1 MQPKCAAYRSRGP
14 ALLRKL
20 ILILILIGIMACET
34 TRAEDRAVNVLG
46 FRDNRSEQFGAGASV
61 YVAKVQAVQVT
72 SSEAGIKRLRVELA
86 VERALMGPATDE
98 IALAAWQHS
107 AEPGTLRSSSGRSP
121 WDGIDLR
128 KGTLV
133 LCVVASHGQDPVA
146 GDIKDTKAAFE
157 VHQLRSDAD
166 PIVKEFQ
173 DIVRI
178 EQSAAGDIDKLL
190 TAGISDLRWPIRR
203 FALRTATRKANP
215 DVAAKL
221 VSEFLKQPSSKLNA
235 EEIGVAVKSLYNL
248 QKRQDLSSGQRVDS
262 WMALAKLISSENLV
276 VQDAAVKQFRWAV
289 RGQPRPK
296 EFDSIK
302 AEMQGVLKPMAERK
316 PDEKGVREAAMT
328 ILGWLDQPAAPLT
341 IATTPTSAASL
352 PSLPAGPSD
361 VGWRLDAYQALS
373 YRIDCSAEDGETLK
387 CLLRITP
394 GKGGTAQVVVEAD
407 RYKYTPPS
415 GQAAGLLAD
424 VKSGQTLTATLGPT
438 GIIAD
443 KKEAK
448 ALSQILEALT
458 LPVVQQG
465 AKDGDKTES
474 IQRMTSQ
481 GVVLH
486 ETREE
491 VVVVSAT
498 KDSIRLS
505 QAIRASITDPSAQM
519 IHRRLETR
527 QIDFSKAA
535 GLVKSI
541 VAVSQMADQ
550 PVKQSRAEGAN
561 EAASGSVKPK
571 TVRLRITLVK
581 AEPLAQ

>member
-1 MQPKCAAYRSRGP
+1 MHNYRY
-14 ALLRKL
+14 LT
-20 ILILILIGIMACET
+20 ILYTLVFLCGQYAWADET
-34 TRAEDRAVNVLG
+34 NVLG
-46 FRDNRSEQFGAGASV
+46 TQYADNRAEQMASGATIIVGKIADVPS
-61 YVAKVQAVQVT
+61 Q
-72 SSEAGIKRLRVELA
+72 EIRDGIRTFTLKLA
-86 VERALMGPATDE
+86 VERVLMGETALRNISIAGWQRNDTPSRGSAT
-98 IALAAWQHS
+98 
-107 AEPGTLRSSSGRSP
+107 RSP
-121 WDGIDLR
+121 WDNVDLV
-128 KGTLV
+128 KGSLV
-133 LCVVASHGQDPVA
+133 LCVVARDGVDPVL
-146 GDIKDTKAAFE
+146 GRKDANVVFE
-157 VHQLRSDAD
+157 AHLLKSDTD
-166 PIVKEFQ
+166 VVVKEFE

-178 EQSAAGDIDKLL
+178 ERAKEDMEKLL
-190 TAGISDLRWPIRR
+190 AAGISDSRWPIRR

-221 VSEFLKQPSSKLNA
+221 ASEFLKQPSSKLNA
-235 EEIGVAVKSLYNL
+235 EEIGVAVTSLYNL
-248 QKRQDLSSGQRVDS
+248 QKRQDLSSGQRVGS

-535 GLVKSI
+535 GLAKSI